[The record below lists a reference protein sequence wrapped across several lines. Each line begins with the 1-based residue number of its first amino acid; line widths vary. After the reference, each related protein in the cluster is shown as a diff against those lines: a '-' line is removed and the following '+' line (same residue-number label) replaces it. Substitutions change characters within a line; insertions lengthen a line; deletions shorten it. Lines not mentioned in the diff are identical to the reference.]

1 MKQLVI
7 ILGFLFLQNPIY
19 GQTKNIG
26 QFAIWKPKDGMLQY
40 FETGYK
46 QHLNWH
52 KINEDKW
59 SWYGWYIIS
68 GNRYGQF
75 VDATF
80 DHNWSDFDKAVNPAD
95 DMADNRL
102 HVFPFADIQTVF
114 KVAGYAKASTNDT
127 LALKTKFVKLVTL
140 TVNDIDQS
148 LRACELLK
156 DYYTSKQINYF
167 NVYTLIDGGYTN
179 QIFIL
184 MGFSDW
190 KDYAIS
196 EKLEEKISEIEK
208 NLKIDAIRSVLSETL
223 AYREDLSLFPG

>member
-1 MKQLVI
+1 MKQLLI
-7 ILGFLFLQNPIY
+7 ILGFILLKNAIY
-19 GQTKNIG
+19 GQDQNIG
-26 QFAIWKPKDGMLQY
+26 QFAIWKPKDGMLQN
-40 FETGYK
+40 FEKGYK

-52 KINEDKW
+52 KTNADKW

-68 GNRYGQF
+68 GDRYGQF

-114 KVAGYAKASTNDT
+114 KVAYYAKASTNNT
-127 LALKTKFVKLVTL
+127 PELKAKFVKLVTL

-148 LRACELLK
+148 LKACEMLK
-156 DYYTSKQINYF
+156 DYYISKQIKYF
-167 NVYTLIDGGYTN
+167 KVYKMIDGGYTN
-179 QIFIL
+179 QIIIL

-208 NLKIDAIRSVLSETL
+208 NLKADVIRSVLSETL

>member
-1 MKQLVI
+1 MRQLII
-7 ILGFLFLQNPIY
+7 ILSFTFFTSVIY
-19 GQTKNIG
+19 GQAQNIG
-26 QFAIWKPKDGMLQY
+26 QFAIWKPKDGMLQN

-52 KINEDKW
+52 KTNEDKW
-59 SWYGWYIIS
+59 SWYGWFIIS

-80 DHNWSDFDKAVNPAD
+80 DHNWTDFDKAVKPAD

-114 KVAGYAKASTNDT
+114 KVAYYAKASTNDT
-127 LALKTKFVKLVTL
+127 FALKTKFLKLVTL
-140 TVNDIDQS
+140 TVYDIDHS
-148 LRACELLK
+148 LKACEILK
-156 DYYTSKQINYF
+156 DYYTSKQIKYF
-167 NVYTLIDGGYTN
+167 KVYKMIDGGYTN
-179 QIFIL
+179 QIIIL

-196 EKLEEKISEIEK
+196 ENLNEKISEIEQNMK
-208 NLKIDAIRSVLSETL
+208 VDAINSVLSETL
-223 AYREDLSLFPG
+223 AYREDMSLFSN